1 MPLAGSVLQAASR
14 QQHGRIL
21 ALSNCTLDAR
31 CIDER
36 SRTPH
41 VHARNGKGST
51 LRTSP
56 QLKYEVDPQVHAS
69 TRLGK
74 PKLTYTHVP
83 VVGCSSR
90 AEGFRFRR
98 PPLTRSASDL
108 ALAPGVRDLDL
119 DLDDGFPRLAAAPV
133 LFTCGRGAATLHIS
147 ACVVEGMKGGQGAQR
162 SEGTRRHH
170 DQGLAKSREL
180 DSIDSTRS

>member
-1 MPLAGSVLQAASR
+1 MAGSVLQAASR

-21 ALSNCTLDAR
+21 ATQQLHVGCPLHR
-31 CIDER
+31 REVPYP
-36 SRTPH
+36 PH

-83 VVGCSSR
+83 VVGRSSR
-90 AEGFRFRR
+90 AVGFRFRR